1 MRKLLLCL
9 ILLLEALFCSARI
22 SRDYSD
28 LISEKSQME
37 ILDFLADD
45 MCNGRASGT
54 TGAQTA
60 ARFIMER
67 FRSMGLKPYNWHYT
81 QSFLYQDSIVLRNV
95 VGVLPAVHRSDEY
108 VIVSA
113 HFDHLGRL
121 GSRVYSGAD
130 DNASGVAALLSIAE
144 AFCEMK
150 RDGNG
155 PDKNIIFVAF
165 DGKELSM
172 SGSGHFV
179 ANLGINRSRIVC
191 NVNMDILGTDL
202 EPVGDNKEFIIAL
215 GENTLKPEYR
225 GYLSYLCQSGRYRMD
240 LDLTFYG
247 SRDFTRMYYEMSDQN
262 SFAQA
267 GIPAVIFTSGFHD
280 HTYKPSDKPDIINFP
295 LLRKRTAIIF
305 NFINNICIR

>member
-9 ILLLEALFCSARI
+9 FLLHTAIFCSALPP
-22 SRDYSD
+22 RDYSD
-28 LISEKSQME
+28 LISEKSQRE

-45 MCNGRASGT
+45 ICEGRASGT
-54 TGAQTA
+54 TGGQTA
-60 ARFIMER
+60 ARFLMER
-67 FRSMGLKPYNWHYT
+67 FKSMGLKPYDWHYT
-81 QSFLYQDSIVLRNV
+81 QSFLYRDSIVLRNV

-130 DNASGVAALLSIAE
+130 DNASGVAALLSIAG

-155 PDKNIIFVAF
+155 PEKNIIFLAF

-172 SGSGHFV
+172 SGSEYFV
-179 ANLGINRSRIVC
+179 ANLGINRSKIVC

-215 GENTLKPEYR
+215 GESTLKPEYR
-225 GYLSYLCQSGRYRMD
+225 GYLSYLCQSRQYRMD

-247 SRDFTRMYYEMSDQN
+247 SRDFTKMYYGMSDQN
-262 SFAQA
+262 SFAQE
-267 GIPAVIFTSGFHD
+267 GIPAVLFTSGFHD

-305 NFINNICIR
+305 NFINKLCIR